1 MARSSKPKR
10 RYRPERPAFQ
20 LTLTRGGG
28 AELTDHETGETVWA
42 STDDADFMEEFPD
55 FLQQEDLADIL
66 DYLEETGE
74 LSARDADRCDV
85 REEFIEAADLA
96 GMIRRG

>member
-1 MARSSKPKR
+1 MARSSKPRR
-10 RYRPERPAFQ
+10 RYRQERAAFQ

-55 FLQQEDLADIL
+55 FLNQDDLADIL

-74 LSARDADRCDV
+74 LTARDADRCDV

-96 GMIRRG
+96 GMMRKD